1 MASTTVFPQHYG
13 IVVCL
18 SQLQCKGVCT
28 ALLLRPWRVAAIA
41 SFMPYVSIQCRVI
54 TYLISP
60 CSDLLMVETIEYD
73 MLICGSGLAG
83 LRAAIAAAK
92 TAPSLKIAIVSKLQ
106 VMRSHSVSAEGGTAA
121 VIFEDEGD
129 TIESHVYDTVKGSD
143 FLADQDVAERL
154 CVEMPREIHQLDHWG
169 MPWSRRKDGRI
180 DQRNFGGYSFPRATF
195 ASDKV
200 GFFEMQT
207 LYDTCQK
214 FDNISYLNEWFATSI
229 VHDGKKFVGITAI
242 EIGSGTFYSIKAKS
256 LVIATGGAGR
266 MYSFSTY
273 ALSSTPDGL
282 DMGLRAG
289 MALKDMEFV
298 QFHPTGILPS
308 GILITEGARGE
319 GGYLLNNRGERFMKR
334 YAASKMELA
343 PRDIV
348 SRSVMTEIKEGR
360 GFKHE
365 TGVECM
371 KLDLRHIGDERIKE
385 KLGGIR
391 EISIKFSGV
400 DPAADL
406 LDIRPVCHY
415 MMGGLHTN
423 IDGATEIQGVWAA
436 GEAACNSVHGSNR
449 LGANSTSECIVWG
462 RITGEQAA
470 RYALEQSSAS
480 RPPWPHHLVAA
491 EEKRIYDEI
500 FRGGGHVNPYEIRQ
514 KLTDTLNEKAY
525 VYRSGQSLVE
535 GLRIIRD
542 LRKQA
547 WKHVDDKASEYNTNF
562 VNVMEID
569 SMFRVAEIV
578 LVGAI
583 NRKESR
589 GAHARI
595 DYPKRDDENFL
606 HHTLAYY
613 DLEGPIMKTHP
624 VTITKY
630 KPVER
635 KY

>member
-1 MASTTVFPQHYG
+1 MTD
-13 IVVCL
+13 
-18 SQLQCKGVCT
+18 
-28 ALLLRPWRVAAIA
+28 
-41 SFMPYVSIQCRVI
+41 SIEFD
-54 TYLISP
+54 LI
-60 CSDLLMVETIEYD
+60 
-73 MLICGSGLAG
+73 ICGSGLAG

-92 TAPSLKIAIVSKLQ
+92 KGPNLKIGIVSKLQ

-121 VIFEDEGD
+121 VLFEDEGD
-129 TIESHVYDTVKGSD
+129 TIESHIYDTIYGSD
-143 FLADQDVAERL
+143 FLADQDVAEKL
-154 CVEMPREIHQLDHWG
+154 CVEIPKEIHQLEHWG
-169 MPWSRRKDGRI
+169 MPWSRRDDGRL
-180 DQRNFGGYSFPRATF
+180 DQRNFGGYSFPRATY

-214 FDNISYLNEWFATSI
+214 YENIEYLNEWFATSI
-229 VHDGKKFVGITAI
+229 IHDGKRFMGLTAI
-242 EIGSGTFYSIKAKS
+242 ELSSGTFYIIKGKA
-256 LVIATGGAGR
+256 LIIATGGAGR
-266 MYSFSTY
+266 LYSFSTY

-282 DMGLRAG
+282 DMGFRAG

-319 GGYLLNNRGERFMKR
+319 GAYLLNNKGERFMKN

-348 SRSVMTEIKEGR
+348 SRSIMTEIQEGR

-365 TGVECM
+365 TGVDCM
-371 KLDLRHIGDERIKE
+371 KLDLRHIGDEKIKE

-391 EISIKFSGV
+391 EISIKFSGI
-400 DPAADL
+400 DPAEEL

-415 MMGGLHTN
+415 MMGGIHTD
-423 IDGATEIQGVWAA
+423 IQGATQMQGVWAA

-462 RITGEQAA
+462 KITGELAVEYIQNGIP
-470 RYALEQSSAS
+470 SIS
-480 RPPWPHHLVAA
+480 WPNLLVEA
-491 EEKRIYDEI
+491 EEKRIYDGI
-500 FRGGGHVNPYEIRQ
+500 FRGSGDVNPYEIRQ
-514 KLTDTLNEKAY
+514 ELTDTMNEKAY
-525 VYRSGQSLVE
+525 VYRNETDLVE
-535 GLRIIRD
+535 GLKKIRD
-542 LRKQA
+542 LREQT
-547 WKHVDDKASEYNTNF
+547 WKHVDDKAKEYNTNF
-562 VNVMEID
+562 SNVMELD
-569 SMFRVAEIV
+569 SMFRVAEVV
-578 LVGAI
+578 LIGAI

-589 GAHARI
+589 GAHART
-595 DYPKRDDENFL
+595 DYTKRDDVNFL

-613 DLEGPIMKTHP
+613 DPNEPIMKTFP

-630 KPVER
+630 RPVER

>member
-1 MASTTVFPQHYG
+1 MVDSLEFD
-13 IVVCL
+13 
-18 SQLQCKGVCT
+18 
-28 ALLLRPWRVAAIA
+28 
-41 SFMPYVSIQCRVI
+41 
-54 TYLISP
+54 LI
-60 CSDLLMVETIEYD
+60 
-73 MLICGSGLAG
+73 ICGSGLAG

-92 TAPSLKIAIVSKLQ
+92 KGPHLKIGVVSKVQ

-121 VIFEDEGD
+121 VLFEDEGD
-129 TIESHVYDTVKGSD
+129 TIESHIYDTVKGSD

-154 CVEMPREIHQLDHWG
+154 CVEMPKEIHQLDHWG
-169 MPWSRRKDGRI
+169 MPWSRRPDGKI
-180 DQRNFGGYSFPRATF
+180 DQRNFGGYSFPRATY

-214 FDNISYLNEWFATSI
+214 FENIEYLNEWFATSI
-229 VHDGKKFVGITAI
+229 IHDGKRFMGLTAI
-242 EIGSGTFYSIKAKS
+242 ELSSGTFYTIKGKA
-256 LVIATGGAGR
+256 LIIATGGAGR
-266 MYSFSTY
+266 LYSFSTY

-319 GGYLLNNRGERFMKR
+319 GGYLLNNKGERFMKT
-334 YAASKMELA
+334 YAESTMELA

-348 SRSVMTEIKEGR
+348 SRSIMTEIEEGR

-365 TGVECM
+365 TGVDCM
-371 KLDLRHIGDERIKE
+371 KLDLRHIGDEKIKE

-391 EISIKFSGV
+391 EISIKFSGI
-400 DPAADL
+400 DPAKDL

-415 MMGGLHTN
+415 MMGGLHTD

-462 RITGEQAA
+462 KITGEQAVD
-470 RYALEQSSAS
+470 YIQKNTQFNE
-480 RPPWPHHLVAA
+480 WPDDLVVA
-491 EEKRIYDEI
+491 EEKRIYDGI
-500 FRGGGHVNPYEIRQ
+500 FRGNGDVNPYEIRQ
-514 KLTDTLNEKAY
+514 ELTDTMNEKAY
-525 VYRSGQSLVE
+525 VYKNETDLVA
-535 GLRIIRD
+535 GLKKIRE
-542 LRKQA
+542 LKTKT
-547 WKHVDDKASEYNTNF
+547 WKHVDDKAKEYNTNF
-562 VNVMEID
+562 ANVMELD

-578 LVGAI
+578 LLGAI

-589 GAHARI
+589 GAHART
-595 DYPKRDDENFL
+595 DYPKRDDVNFL

-613 DLEGPIMKTHP
+613 DPNEPIMKTHP

-630 KPVER
+630 RPVER

>member
-1 MASTTVFPQHYG
+1 MVNSLDFD
-13 IVVCL
+13 
-18 SQLQCKGVCT
+18 
-28 ALLLRPWRVAAIA
+28 
-41 SFMPYVSIQCRVI
+41 
-54 TYLISP
+54 LI
-60 CSDLLMVETIEYD
+60 
-73 MLICGSGLAG
+73 ICGSGLAG
-83 LRAAIAAAK
+83 LRAAISAAK
-92 TAPSLKIAIVSKLQ
+92 KGPNLKIGVVSKVQ

-121 VIFEDEGD
+121 VLFEDEGD

-154 CVEMPREIHQLDHWG
+154 CVEMPQQVRQLDHWG
-169 MPWSRRKDGRI
+169 MPWSRRDDGRI
-180 DQRNFGGYSFPRATF
+180 DQRNFGGYSFPRATY

-214 FDNISYLNEWFATSI
+214 FDNIEYLNEWFVTSI
-229 VHDGKKFVGITAI
+229 IHDGKKFMGVTAI
-242 EIGSGTFYSIKAKS
+242 ELGSGNFYTIKGKA
-256 LVIATGGAGR
+256 LIIATGGAGR
-266 MYSFSTY
+266 LYSFSTY

-282 DMGLRAG
+282 DMGFRAG

-319 GGYLLNNRGERFMKR
+319 GGYLLNSEGERFMKT
-334 YAASKMELA
+334 YASGKMELA

-348 SRSVMTEIKEGR
+348 SRSIMTEIQEGR

-365 TGVECM
+365 TGVDCM
-371 KLDLRHIGDERIKE
+371 KLDLRHLGDEKIKE

-391 EISIKFSGV
+391 EISIKFSGI
-400 DPAADL
+400 DPAKDL

-415 MMGGLHTN
+415 MMGGLHTD

-436 GEAACNSVHGSNR
+436 GEVACNSVHGSNR

-462 RITGEQAA
+462 NITGELAA
-470 RYALEQSSAS
+470 EYALNNNNNDQ
-480 RPPWPHHLVAA
+480 WPHHLVAA
-491 EEKRIYDEI
+491 EEKRIYDGI
-500 FRGGGHVNPYEIRQ
+500 FRGNGDANPYEIRQ
-514 KLTDTLNEKAY
+514 ELTDTLNDKAY
-525 VYRSGQSLVE
+525 VYRNETDLVD
-535 GLRIIRD
+535 GLKKVRE
-542 LRKQA
+542 LKKMT
-547 WKHVDDKASEYNTNF
+547 WKHVDDKAKEYNTNF
-562 VNVMEID
+562 ANVMELD
-569 SMFRVAEIV
+569 SMFRVAEV
-578 LVGAI
+578 LLVGAI

-589 GAHARI
+589 GAHSRT

-613 DLEGPIMKTHP
+613 DPNEPIMKKYP

>member
-1 MASTTVFPQHYG
+1 
-13 IVVCL
+13 
-18 SQLQCKGVCT
+18 
-28 ALLLRPWRVAAIA
+28 
-41 SFMPYVSIQCRVI
+41 
-54 TYLISP
+54 
-60 CSDLLMVETIEYD
+60 MVESIEFD
-73 MLICGSGLAG
+73 LIICGSGLAG

-92 TAPSLKIAIVSKLQ
+92 KGPNLKIGIVSKLQ

-121 VIFEDEGD
+121 VLFEDEGD
-129 TIESHVYDTVKGSD
+129 TVESHVYDTVKGSD

-154 CVEMPREIHQLDHWG
+154 CVEMPQEVHQLEHWG
-169 MPWSRRKDGRI
+169 MPWSRREDSRI
-180 DQRNFGGYSFPRATF
+180 DQRNFGGYSFPRATY

-214 FDNISYLNEWFATSI
+214 FENIEYLNEWFATSI
-229 VHDGKKFVGITAI
+229 IHDRKRFMGITAI
-242 EIGSGTFYSIKAKS
+242 ELSSGTFYTIKGKA
-256 LVIATGGAGR
+256 LIIATGGAGR
-266 MYSFSTY
+266 LYSFSTY

-319 GGYLLNNRGERFMKR
+319 GGYLLNNKGERFMKK

-348 SRSVMTEIKEGR
+348 SRSIMTEILEGR

-365 TGVECM
+365 TGVDCM
-371 KLDLRHIGDERIKE
+371 KLDLRHIGDEKIKE

-391 EISIKFSGV
+391 EISIKFSGI
-400 DPAADL
+400 DPAEEL

-415 MMGGLHTN
+415 MMGGLHTD

-462 RITGEQAA
+462 KVTGELAVE
-470 RYALEQSSAS
+470 YINKNTSSN
-480 RPPWPHHLVAA
+480 PWPHHLVTA
-491 EEKRIYDEI
+491 EEKRIYDGI
-500 FRGGGHVNPYEIRQ
+500 FRGNGDANPYEIRQ
-514 KLTDTLNEKAY
+514 QLTDTMNEKAY
-525 VYRSGQSLVE
+525 VYRNETDLVA
-535 GLRIIRD
+535 GLKKIRD
-542 LRKQA
+542 LKQQT
-547 WKHVDDKASEYNTNF
+547 WKHVDDTAKEYNTNF
-562 VNVMEID
+562 SNVMELD

-578 LVGAI
+578 LLGAI

-589 GAHARI
+589 GAHART
-595 DYPKRDDENFL
+595 DYTKRDDTNFL

-613 DLEGPIMKTHP
+613 DPDVPIMKTHP

-630 KPVER
+630 QPVER

>member
-1 MASTTVFPQHYG
+1 MTD
-13 IVVCL
+13 
-18 SQLQCKGVCT
+18 
-28 ALLLRPWRVAAIA
+28 
-41 SFMPYVSIQCRVI
+41 SIEFD
-54 TYLISP
+54 LI
-60 CSDLLMVETIEYD
+60 
-73 MLICGSGLAG
+73 ICGSGLAV

-92 TAPSLKIAIVSKLQ
+92 KGPNLKIGIVSKLQ

-121 VIFEDEGD
+121 VLFEDEGD
-129 TIESHVYDTVKGSD
+129 TIESHIYDTIYGSD
-143 FLADQDVAERL
+143 FLADQDVAEKL
-154 CVEMPREIHQLDHWG
+154 CVEIPKEIHQLEHWG
-169 MPWSRRKDGRI
+169 MPWSRRDDGRL
-180 DQRNFGGYSFPRATF
+180 DQRNFGGYSFPRATY

-214 FDNISYLNEWFATSI
+214 YENIEYLNEWFATSI
-229 VHDGKKFVGITAI
+229 IHDGKRFMGLTAI
-242 EIGSGTFYSIKAKS
+242 ELSSGTFYIIKGKA
-256 LVIATGGAGR
+256 LIIATGGAGR
-266 MYSFSTY
+266 LYSFSTY

-282 DMGLRAG
+282 DMGFRAG

-319 GGYLLNNRGERFMKR
+319 GAYLLNNKGERFMKN

-348 SRSVMTEIKEGR
+348 SRSIMTEIQEGR

-365 TGVECM
+365 TGVDCM
-371 KLDLRHIGDERIKE
+371 KLDLRHIGDEKIKE

-400 DPAADL
+400 DPAKEL

-415 MMGGLHTN
+415 MMGGIHTD
-423 IDGATEIQGVWAA
+423 IQGATQMQGVWAA

-462 RITGEQAA
+462 KITGELAVEYIQNGIP
-470 RYALEQSSAS
+470 SIS
-480 RPPWPHHLVAA
+480 WPNLLVEA
-491 EEKRIYDEI
+491 EEKRIYDGI
-500 FRGGGHVNPYEIRQ
+500 FRGSGDVNPYEIRQ
-514 KLTDTLNEKAY
+514 ELTDTMNEKAY
-525 VYRSGQSLVE
+525 VYRNETDLVE
-535 GLRIIRD
+535 GLKKIRD
-542 LRKQA
+542 LREQT
-547 WKHVDDKASEYNTNF
+547 WKHVDDKAKEYNTNF
-562 VNVMEID
+562 SNVMELD
-569 SMFRVAEIV
+569 SMFRVAEVV
-578 LVGAI
+578 LIGAI

-589 GAHARI
+589 GAHART
-595 DYPKRDDENFL
+595 DYTKRDDVNFL

-613 DLEGPIMKTHP
+613 DPNEPIMKTFP

-630 KPVER
+630 RPVER

>member
-1 MASTTVFPQHYG
+1 MTDSLDF
-13 IVVCL
+13 
-18 SQLQCKGVCT
+18 
-28 ALLLRPWRVAAIA
+28 
-41 SFMPYVSIQCRVI
+41 
-54 TYLISP
+54 
-60 CSDLLMVETIEYD
+60 DLV
-73 MLICGSGLAG
+73 ICGSGLAG

-92 TAPSLKIAIVSKLQ
+92 KEPQIKIGIVSKLQ

-121 VIFEDEGD
+121 VLFEDEGD
-129 TIESHVYDTVKGSD
+129 TVESHIYDTVKGSD
-143 FLADQDVAERL
+143 FLADQDVAQRL
-154 CVEMPREIHQLDHWG
+154 CVEMPKEIHQLDHWG
-169 MPWSRRKDGRI
+169 MPWSRRPDGRI
-180 DQRNFGGYSFPRATF
+180 DQRNFGGYSFPRATY

-214 FDNISYLNEWFATSI
+214 FENIEYLNEWFVTSI
-229 VHDGKKFVGITAI
+229 IHDGQQFMGVTAI
-242 EIGSGTFYSIKAKS
+242 ELSSGTFYSIRGKA
-256 LVIATGGAGR
+256 LIIATGGAGR
-266 MYSFSTY
+266 LYSFSTY

-282 DMGLRAG
+282 DAGLRAG

-298 QFHPTGILPS
+298 QFHPTGIMPS

-319 GGYLLNNRGERFMKR
+319 GGYLLNNQGQRFMKN
-334 YAASKMELA
+334 YAAGKMELA

-348 SRSVMTEIKEGR
+348 SRSIMTEISEGR

-365 TGVECM
+365 TGVDCM
-371 KLDLRHIGDERIKE
+371 KLDLRHIGDEVIKE

-400 DPAADL
+400 DPAKDL

-415 MMGGLHTN
+415 MMGGIHTN
-423 IDGATEIQGVWAA
+423 IDGATEIKGVWAA

-462 RITGEQAA
+462 KITGELAA
-470 RYALEQSSAS
+470 QYAKNNHSTSS
-480 RPPWPHHLVAA
+480 WPHHLVAA
-491 EEKRIYDEI
+491 EEKRIYDGI
-500 FRGGGHVNPYEIRQ
+500 FRGGGNANPYEIRQ
-514 KLTDTLNEKAY
+514 RLTDIMNEKAY
-525 VYRSGQSLVE
+525 VYRNETDLVSGLQQ
-535 GLRIIRD
+535 IRQ
-542 LRKQA
+542 LKQQT
-547 WKHVDDKASEYNTNF
+547 WKHVDDKAKEYNTNF
-562 VNVMEID
+562 SNVMELD
-569 SMFRVAEIV
+569 SMFRIAEI
-578 LVGAI
+578 LLIGAI

-589 GAHARI
+589 GAHART
-595 DYPKRDDENFL
+595 DYPKRDDANFL

-613 DLEGPIMKTHP
+613 SPDEPIMKTHP

>member
-1 MASTTVFPQHYG
+1 MVN
-13 IVVCL
+13 
-18 SQLQCKGVCT
+18 
-28 ALLLRPWRVAAIA
+28 
-41 SFMPYVSIQCRVI
+41 SIEFD
-54 TYLISP
+54 LI
-60 CSDLLMVETIEYD
+60 
-73 MLICGSGLAG
+73 ICGSGLAG

-92 TAPSLKIAIVSKLQ
+92 KGPNLKIGIVSKVQ

-121 VIFEDEGD
+121 VLFEDEGD

-154 CVEMPREIHQLDHWG
+154 CVEMPQEIHQLDHWG
-169 MPWSRRKDGRI
+169 MPWSRRTDGRI
-180 DQRNFGGYSFPRATF
+180 DQRNFGGYSFPRATY

-214 FDNISYLNEWFATSI
+214 FENIEYLNEWFVTSI
-229 VHDGKKFVGITAI
+229 IHDGKRFMGVTAI
-242 EIGSGTFYSIKAKS
+242 ELSSGTFYTIKGKA
-256 LVIATGGAGR
+256 LIIATGGAGR
-266 MYSFSTY
+266 LYSFSTY

-319 GGYLLNNRGERFMKR
+319 GGYLLNNKGERFMKN
-334 YAASKMELA
+334 YAAGKMELA

-348 SRSVMTEIKEGR
+348 SRSIMTEIQEGR

-365 TGVECM
+365 TGVDCM
-371 KLDLRHIGDERIKE
+371 KLDLRHIGDEKIKE

-400 DPAADL
+400 DPADDL

-415 MMGGLHTN
+415 MMGGLHTD

-462 RITGEQAA
+462 KITGESAVDYIQKNV
-470 RYALEQSSAS
+470 SSN
-480 RPPWPHHLVAA
+480 PWPHHLVAA
-491 EEKRIYDEI
+491 EEKRIYDGI
-500 FRGGGHVNPYEIRQ
+500 FRGNGDVNPYEIRQ
-514 KLTDTLNEKAY
+514 QLTDTMNDKAY
-525 VYRSGQSLVE
+525 VYRNETDLID
-535 GLRIIRD
+535 GLKKIRE
-542 LRKQA
+542 LKKQT
-547 WKHVDDKASEYNTNF
+547 WKHVDDKAKEYNTNF
-562 VNVMEID
+562 SNVMELD

-578 LVGAI
+578 LLGAI

-589 GAHARI
+589 GAHART
-595 DYPKRDDENFL
+595 DYPKRDDANFL

-613 DLEGPIMKTHP
+613 DPSEPIMKTHP

-630 KPVER
+630 QPVER

>member
-1 MASTTVFPQHYG
+1 MTD
-13 IVVCL
+13 
-18 SQLQCKGVCT
+18 
-28 ALLLRPWRVAAIA
+28 
-41 SFMPYVSIQCRVI
+41 SIEFD
-54 TYLISP
+54 LI
-60 CSDLLMVETIEYD
+60 
-73 MLICGSGLAG
+73 ICGSGLAG

-92 TAPSLKIAIVSKLQ
+92 KGPNLKIGIVSKLQ

-121 VIFEDEGD
+121 VLFEDEGD
-129 TIESHVYDTVKGSD
+129 TIESHIYDTIYGSD
-143 FLADQDVAERL
+143 FLADQDVAEKL
-154 CVEMPREIHQLDHWG
+154 CVEIPKEIHQLEHWG
-169 MPWSRRKDGRI
+169 MPWSRRDDGRL
-180 DQRNFGGYSFPRATF
+180 DQRNFGGYSFPRATY

-214 FDNISYLNEWFATSI
+214 YENIEYLNEWFATSI
-229 VHDGKKFVGITAI
+229 IHDGKRFMGLTAI
-242 EIGSGTFYSIKAKS
+242 ELSSGTFYIIKGKA
-256 LVIATGGAGR
+256 LIIATGGAGR
-266 MYSFSTY
+266 LYSFSTY

-282 DMGLRAG
+282 DMGFRAG

-319 GGYLLNNRGERFMKR
+319 GAYLLNNKGERFMKN

-348 SRSVMTEIKEGR
+348 SRSIMTEIQEGR

-365 TGVECM
+365 TGVDCM
-371 KLDLRHIGDERIKE
+371 KLDLRHIGDEKIKE

-391 EISIKFSGV
+391 EISIKFSGI
-400 DPAADL
+400 DPAKEL

-415 MMGGLHTN
+415 MMGGIHTD
-423 IDGATEIQGVWAA
+423 IQGATQMQGVWAA

-462 RITGEQAA
+462 KITGELAVEYIQKGIP
-470 RYALEQSSAS
+470 SIS
-480 RPPWPHHLVAA
+480 WPNLLVEA
-491 EEKRIYDEI
+491 EEKRIYDGI
-500 FRGGGHVNPYEIRQ
+500 FRGSGDVNPYEIRQ
-514 KLTDTLNEKAY
+514 ELTDTMNEKAY
-525 VYRSGQSLVE
+525 VYRNETDLVA
-535 GLRIIRD
+535 GLKKIRD
-542 LRKQA
+542 LREQT
-547 WKHVDDKASEYNTNF
+547 WKHVDDKAKEYNTNF
-562 VNVMEID
+562 SNVMELD
-569 SMFRVAEIV
+569 SMFRVAEVV
-578 LVGAI
+578 LIGAI

-589 GAHARI
+589 GAHART
-595 DYPKRDDENFL
+595 DYTKRDDVNFL

-613 DLEGPIMKTHP
+613 DPNEPIMKTFP